1 MIMELEMVTAAMVP
15 WDMVSFRYGNAML
28 LSSQSIPLWKGL
40 KVSVRMADGSAA
52 KDIEGKQELHQKK
65 VDIKLSLVVTVTNAE
80 GVFVVVVVSM
90 LANYPTEQTNV
101 DKQRHRIWSIFKCIY

>member
-1 MIMELEMVTAAMVP
+1 MELEMVTAAMVP

-52 KDIEGKQELHQKK
+52 KDIWKENKSYIKK
-65 VDIKLSLVVTVTNAE
+65 KGLTSNC
-80 GVFVVVVVSM
+80 
-90 LANYPTEQTNV
+90 P
-101 DKQRHRIWSIFKCIY
+101 W